1 MAITLI
7 TSPNDWQNAYNEIVF
22 NVSSSNSTQPNFQ
35 FLVDVNVSGQTN
47 PVARLT
53 YPKQVGVGTIN
64 LDVAN
69 VVKDYVT
76 YDLGSFN
83 VNGIIRNTN
92 SVAKF
97 WLEFGEIYDNVS
109 GVPIIYPNLT
119 AYGAS
124 GSPKSSSNAV
134 YDFLDWSKSAF
145 NPAKLLSTSNQVSLN
160 QTTYTPSLR
169 ANQQMWHSFFDLNG
183 TIAIVDIAVFTAQG
197 ISLFANSFS
206 YPAIVAGMVSINT
219 GFEFLEFMNA
229 SGYMTNP
236 NAAYYEVKFKDNGDD
251 TLFTKRI
258 NIDQT
263 CTKYQVYRLHWL
275 NNLGGFDS
283 FNFTKVS
290 KESVEIERKQFKKF
304 QQLNYAKTDRLKTN
318 YFTNFTDNIELNS
331 DLLTDA
337 EWEGL
342 RELMLSPIVI
352 LEVDKDTYYPVNI
365 LENNYNINKVV
376 NETRPTSLVINI
388 QYTFDNYRQSL

>member
-1 MAITLI
+1 MAITFI

-69 VVKDYVT
+69 VIKDYVT
-76 YDLGSFN
+76 YDFGSFN
-83 VNGIIRNTN
+83 VSGVLSCNN

-97 WLEFGEIYDNVS
+97 WLQFGEIYDNVS
-109 GVPIIYPNLT
+109 GVPVIYPNL
-119 AYGAS
+119 AQYGTS
-124 GSPKSSSNAV
+124 GTPKNSSNAIF
-134 YDFLDWSKSAF
+134 DFLDWSKTAF
-145 NPAKLLSTSNQVSLN
+145 TSKQLLLAGTNVDQALN
-160 QTTYTPSLR
+160 QTTFTDKIKP
-169 ANQQMWHSFFDLNG
+169 NQQRFLTFFTSNLSTQFVGVKTYNESNVELYTSFVELPI
-183 TIAIVDIAVFTAQG
+183 TLG
-197 ISLFANSFS
+197 IR
-206 YPAIVAGMVSINT
+206 SINV
-219 GFEFLEFMNA
+219 
-229 SGYMTNP
+229 GYSLLTALGVTNLD
-236 NAAYYEVKFKDNGDD
+236 NVAYYIFYIGENFDAY
-251 TLFTKRI
+251 KRR
-258 NIDQT
+258 IDIDKT
-263 CTKYQVYRLHWL
+263 CSKYQTYRLHWL

-318 YFTNFTDNIELNS
+318 YFTKFSENIELNS

-342 RELMLSPIVI
+342 RELILSPVVM
-352 LEVDKDTYYPVNI
+352 LEVDRNTYYPVNI
-365 LENNYNINKVV
+365 LETNYPINKVV

>member
-1 MAITLI
+1 MAITFI

-22 NVSSSNSTQPNFQ
+22 NVSSNNSTQPNFQ

-64 LDVAN
+64 IDVAN
-69 VVKDYVT
+69 VLKDYVT
-76 YDLGSFN
+76 YDIVSFN
-83 VNGIIRNTN
+83 VSGILPNNN
-92 SVAKF
+92 SIAKY
-97 WLEFGEIYDNVS
+97 WLEFGEVYDNVS
-109 GVPIIYPNLT
+109 GVPVIYPNL
-119 AYGAS
+119 AQYGTS
-124 GSPKSSSNAV
+124 GTPKNSSNAIF
-134 YDFLDWSKSAF
+134 DFLQWSKTAF
-145 NPAKLLSTSNQVSLN
+145 NTGKVLSIGNKVSLN
-160 QTTYTPSLR
+160 QSTFTPSLR
-169 ANQQMWHSFFDLNG
+169 ANQQLWLTFFDLNAV
-183 TIAIVDIAVFTAQG
+183 IRIVDLNVYNSQENRIFGNSYSYSSSVSG
-197 ISLFANSFS
+197 I
-206 YPAIVAGMVSINT
+206 VSTNI
-219 GFEFLEFMNA
+219 GFEFLEFMSA

-236 NAAYYEVKFKDNGDD
+236 NAAYYEVKFKDNADD
-251 TLFTKRI
+251 PFFTKRI

-263 CTKYQVYRLHWL
+263 CTKYEVYRLHWL

-318 YFTNFTDNIELNS
+318 YFTKFSENIELNS

-342 RELMLSPIVI
+342 RELLLSPIVI

-365 LENNYNINKVV
+365 LETNYPINKVI
-376 NETRPTSLVINI
+376 NETRPTSLLINI

>member
-1 MAITLI
+1 
-7 TSPNDWQNAYNEIVF
+7 
-22 NVSSSNSTQPNFQ
+22 
-35 FLVDVNVSGQTN
+35 VDVNVSGQAN

-69 VVKDYVT
+69 VIKDYVT
-76 YDLGSFN
+76 YDFGSFN
-83 VNGIIRNTN
+83 VSGVLSCNN

-97 WLEFGEIYDNVS
+97 WLQFGEIYDNVS
-109 GVPIIYPNLT
+109 GVPVIYPNL
-119 AYGAS
+119 AQYGTS
-124 GSPKSSSNAV
+124 GTPKNSSNAIF
-134 YDFLDWSKSAF
+134 DFLDWSKTAF
-145 NPAKLLSTSNQVSLN
+145 NSDKLLSSSNKVSLN
-160 QTTYTPSLR
+160 QNTYTPSIR
-169 ANQQMWHSFFDLNG
+169 ANQQMWLSFFQLSNLIDN
-183 TIAIVDIAVFTAQG
+183 VDISFYNYSNVFIDNRIA
-197 ISLFANSFS
+197 
-206 YPAIVAGMVSINT
+206 YPALVSGITSFNIGYT
-219 GFEFLEFMNA
+219 LLNSVGV
-229 SGYMTNP
+229 SGYMSNESL
-236 NAAYYEVKFKDNGDD
+236 AYYIMTFRDPDD
-251 TLFTKRI
+251 VILFTQRVNLDHK
-258 NIDQT
+258 
-263 CTKYQVYRLHWL
+263 CTKYKVYRLHWL

-318 YFTNFTDNIELNS
+318 YFTKFSENIELNS

-342 RELMLSPIVI
+342 RELILSPIVI

-365 LENNYNINKVV
+365 LETNYPINKVV

>member
-1 MAITLI
+1 MAITFI

-22 NVSSSNSTQPNFQ
+22 NVSSNNSTQPNFQ

-69 VVKDYVT
+69 VIKDYVT
-76 YDLGSFN
+76 YDFGSFN
-83 VNGIIRNTN
+83 VSGVLSCNN

-97 WLEFGEIYDNVS
+97 WLQFGEIYDNVS
-109 GVPIIYPNLT
+109 GVPVIYPNL
-119 AYGAS
+119 AQYGTS
-124 GSPKSSSNAV
+124 GTPKNSSNAIF
-134 YDFLDWSKSAF
+134 DFLDWSKTAF
-145 NPAKLLSTSNQVSLN
+145 NPSNLLSSSNKVSLN
-160 QTTYTPSLR
+160 QNTYTPSIR
-169 ANQQMWHSFFDLNG
+169 ANQQMWLSFFQLSNLIDN
-183 TIAIVDIAVFTAQG
+183 VDISFYNYSNVFIDNRIA
-197 ISLFANSFS
+197 
-206 YPAIVAGMVSINT
+206 YPALVSGITSFNIGYT
-219 GFEFLEFMNA
+219 LLNSVGV
-229 SGYMTNP
+229 SGYMSNESL
-236 NAAYYEVKFKDNGDD
+236 AYYIMTFRDPDD
-251 TLFTKRI
+251 VILFTQRVNLDHK
-258 NIDQT
+258 
-263 CTKYQVYRLHWL
+263 CTKYKVYRLHWL

-318 YFTNFTDNIELNS
+318 YFTKFSENIELNS

-342 RELMLSPIVI
+342 RELILSPIVI

-365 LENNYNINKVV
+365 LETNYPINKVV

>member
-1 MAITLI
+1 MAITFI

-22 NVSSSNSTQPNFQ
+22 NVSSNNSTQPNFQ

-69 VVKDYVT
+69 VIKDYVT
-76 YDLGSFN
+76 YDFGSFN
-83 VNGIIRNTN
+83 VSGMLSCNN

-97 WLEFGEIYDNVS
+97 WLQFGEIYDNVS
-109 GVPIIYPNLT
+109 GVPVIYPNLEQ
-119 AYGAS
+119 YGTS
-124 GSPKSSSNAV
+124 GTPKNSSNAIF
-134 YDFLDWSKSAF
+134 DFLDWSKTVF
-145 NPAKLLSTSNQVSLN
+145 NTGKLLSSSNKVSLN
-160 QTTYTPSLR
+160 QNTYTPSIR
-169 ANQQMWHSFFDLNG
+169 ANQQMWLSFFQLSNLIDN
-183 TIAIVDIAVFTAQG
+183 VDISFYNYSNVFIDNRIA
-197 ISLFANSFS
+197 
-206 YPAIVAGMVSINT
+206 YPALVSGITSFNIGYT
-219 GFEFLEFMNA
+219 LLNSVGV
-229 SGYMTNP
+229 SGYMSNESL
-236 NAAYYEVKFKDNGDD
+236 AYYIMTFRDPDD
-251 TLFTKRI
+251 VILFTQRVNLDHK
-258 NIDQT
+258 
-263 CTKYQVYRLHWL
+263 CTKYKVYRLHWL

-318 YFTNFTDNIELNS
+318 YFTKFAENIELNS

-342 RELMLSPIVI
+342 RELILSPIVI
-352 LEVDKDTYYPVNI
+352 LEVDKDNYYPVNI
-365 LENNYNINKVV
+365 LETNYPINKVI
-376 NETRPTSLVINI
+376 NETRPTSLLINI
-388 QYTFDNYRQSL
+388 QFTFDNYRQSL